1 MQTKTVGER
10 AFKGWQI
17 HWNLEWKKLCRSKTC
32 VYVEKNAKKSLSG
45 KVVFYLLLNSL
56 IIFSIEQIKTYSL
69 DGASF

>member
-32 VYVEKNAKKSLSG
+32 VYVEKNAK
-45 KVVFYLLLNSL
+45 NH
-56 IIFSIEQIKTYSL
+56 
-69 DGASF
+69 